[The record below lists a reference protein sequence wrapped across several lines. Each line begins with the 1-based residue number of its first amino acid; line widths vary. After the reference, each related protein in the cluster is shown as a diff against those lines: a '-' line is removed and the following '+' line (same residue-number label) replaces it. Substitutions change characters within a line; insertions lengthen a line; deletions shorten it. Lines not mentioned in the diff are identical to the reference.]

1 MLTTDES
8 NQTALES
15 MIERFRAV
23 LVQSPQN
30 PTVLLGFAEANLRR
44 GRRLEALQAYQKVL
58 GLTPDV
64 SDAHLAV
71 AEIYLLHG
79 LPLEAYEEL
88 RKVFE
93 IEPGRPEAHLLL
105 HEIEPLAPVPH
116 ALEYLRA
123 RFPTELQVAET
134 RSRLTLEVEHL
145 VREVEQLKETG
156 EGPNSEPVAAYHLEQ
171 ARKRLSRTQHL
182 LSLLETLPLYSGE
195 PEMPRPGAMHP
206 GDTESYD
213 AQPEMPDHSIGETG
227 YETQELLEPSY
238 ETPVLESEPAYQV
251 FEPVPEL
258 GQEPE
263 PEFGQE
269 SEPELEPRE
278 DSESYEGSALEP
290 EAAGESDIEDFFQSL
305 ALGGEPESDEVAESE
320 PELVQESEPVA
331 TEPEPVLVEHTGP
344 AGLSPERV
352 SYYESIAPAM
362 REAVDDLLRTR
373 GLTSIFVVSS
383 DGHVVAHQSRD
394 SVTPEQ
400 MGELVLQIQSC
411 LREFGNE
418 LAYWALECEGGIVLL
433 QQLDERHG
441 LVAVGQPGASFAMIR
456 LNLDRARP
464 RLAEPLA
471 SAPD

>member
-1 MLTTDES
+1 MLTMDDS

-105 HEIEPLAPVPH
+105 HEIEPLAPIPH
-116 ALEYLRA
+116 VLEHLRA

-145 VREVEQLKETG
+145 VREVEQLRETG
-156 EGPNSEPVAAYHLEQ
+156 EGPASEPVASYHLEQ
-171 ARKRLSRTQHL
+171 ARKRLNRTQHL
-182 LSLLETLPLYSGE
+182 LGLLETLPLYTGE
-195 PEMPRPGAMHP
+195 PAMPRPTALHP
-206 GDTESYD
+206 GETE
-213 AQPEMPDHSIGETG
+213 
-227 YETQELLEPSY
+227 
-238 ETPVLESEPAYQV
+238 
-251 FEPVPEL
+251 
-258 GQEPE
+258 
-263 PEFGQE
+263 
-269 SEPELEPRE
+269 
-278 DSESYEGSALEP
+278 SESYEALPDYPASLESSEEGGYETREMLESSDEEPVLETYAPIEP
-290 EAAGESDIEDFFQSL
+290 EPGPGMESESIELEGRESELEAEPESDIEDFFQSL
-305 ALGGEPESDEVAESE
+305 ALGGEPEPE
-320 PELVQESEPVA
+320 PMA
-331 TEPEPVLVEHTGP
+331 EPEPEPFVEELAELELEPEPGPEPAAPPEP
-344 AGLSPERV
+344 AGLSAERS
-352 SYYESIAPAM
+352 SYYESAAPAL

-373 GLTSIFVVSS
+373 GLTSIFLVSA

-400 MGELVLQIQSC
+400 MGELVLSIQSC
-411 LREFGNE
+411 LREFSPD

-433 QQLDERHG
+433 QQLDARHG

-456 LNLDRARP
+456 LNLDKARP

>member
-1 MLTTDES
+1 MLTMDNS

-79 LPLEAYEEL
+79 LPLEAYDEL

-105 HEIEPLAPVPH
+105 HEIEPLAPIPH
-116 ALEYLRA
+116 VLEHLRA

-145 VREVEQLKETG
+145 VREVEQLRETG
-156 EGPNSEPVAAYHLEQ
+156 EGPASEPVASYHLEQ
-171 ARKRLSRTQHL
+171 ARKRLNRTQHL
-182 LSLLETLPLYSGE
+182 LALLETLPLYTGE
-195 PEMPRPGAMHP
+195 PEMPRPPAVHP
-206 GDTESYD
+206 GETETESYE
-213 AQPEMPDHSIGETG
+213 ALPDYPTSESSEEEG
-227 YETQELLEPSY
+227 YETREMLESD
-238 ETPVLESEPAYQV
+238 EEPVLENY
-251 FEPVPEL
+251 VPPEEL
-258 GQEPE
+258 G
-263 PEFGQE
+263 PEFESIEQEVRE
-269 SEPELEPRE
+269 SELE
-278 DSESYEGSALEP
+278 AEP
-290 EAAGESDIEDFFQSL
+290 ESDIEDFFQSL
-305 ALGGEPESDEVAESE
+305 ALGGEPE
-320 PELVQESEPVA
+320 P
-331 TEPEPVLVEHTGP
+331 EPEPEP
-344 AGLSPERV
+344 ALEELAEPEPASLEPPVALSAERS
-352 SYYESIAPAM
+352 SYYESIAPTL

-373 GLTSIFVVSS
+373 GLTSIFVVSA

-400 MGELVLQIQSC
+400 MGELVLSIQSC
-411 LREFGNE
+411 LREFSSD

-433 QQLDERHG
+433 QQLDARHG

-456 LNLDRARP
+456 LNLDKARP